1 MLDQFTYSASDGTE
15 ADEATVF
22 VDVLPPEND
31 PSFTC
36 GPALTAVVGFAYTSR
51 VCGAAVDARD
61 TLTYSAQGGPAAD
74 PASGLVRWAPGEA
87 VPGTTTVGFTGTD
100 SEIGRATA

>member
-51 VCGAAVDARD
+51 VCGADVDAGD
-61 TLTYSAQGGPAAD
+61 TLTYSAQGGPAVA
-74 PASGLVRWAPGEA
+74 PESGMVTWAPGEA
-87 VPGTTTVGFTGTD
+87 ELGPTTVET
-100 SEIGRATA
+100 GRAHVRHP